1 MPAGEAL
8 MRKNIASPRIQAL
21 AFAVALGLAL
31 PLVALLPSVAG
42 AAGPP
47 PLSAE
52 TSRVDVS
59 SSLGSG
65 VFGRWS
71 PDGNGLPSYL
81 YEIDHR
87 TAPEAAQPELDG
99 KRYAWHQVG
108 NDHILGF
115 GFNQGWFQLWSQD
128 RVYHWV
134 NLAEPDQGQYGGGYG
149 YLRVNGQT
157 QTTLY
162 EDLPA
167 EADVTRRFGTGYYER
182 ELPAEPVSVR
192 ERTYAPWGDDP
203 ILLHDVRLTNE
214 TDQPLD
220 ATWFEYWGVN
230 PTQQLPGKRVHR
242 GLEQPRFDP
251 ATSTLTV
258 GQIDPQDAAPL
269 TIYAAPLDAPV
280 AGFDTDGASFFG
292 SGGRTRPAAV
302 EADQAQNSIAAPV
315 LPETTGK
322 TMFSLRSP
330 VTIPAGGSVT
340 LRYAYGEAPA
350 GHIPGLVHKYR
361 EAADPFAATAS
372 AWREWL
378 PQVSFGPG
386 REWLSRELQW
396 DAYALRSGTTYEEE
410 CGHHVISQGGYYQ
423 YSFGFQGA
431 YRDPL
436 QHMLPMIW
444 MEPEI
449 AREVLRYSA
458 GEQPS
463 NGFIPYATLGN
474 CRRFDFGSSNDLD
487 VWLLLSAA
495 EYGLA
500 TRDLSLFDERLP
512 FADGGAATMWEHLKL
527 AFRHQE
533 SQRGPNG
540 GYTMGVTGDWS
551 DFSTEFGPMTE
562 SILVVA
568 QTAFIYPRLAE
579 LAELRGDHAFAQEL
593 RATAAGLRE
602 VLARQWVDRG
612 WYARAWLGTKR
623 HGEGV
628 IYGEP
633 QPWALLSGTPSPEQ
647 ARTLV
652 GNIRRFLTGV
662 GAPHGPA
669 VIGSAQSP
677 SRDDPEV
684 TETTVYTGVGSN
696 NAVFVGGVWY
706 AINGWLTWALGEQEG
721 VVPGAREL
729 ALDELE
735 RNTLTA
741 HASAFP
747 DHWNGVTSVDDVC
760 RAHHDPER
768 ARCGIGLSTTVAG
781 WIMHQPAWS
790 LFDTIRLAGLTPTRD
805 GYQID
810 PHLPLDRFSLRLPR
824 IGIAQEPG
832 SLRGYLRPEAGG
844 PLELR
849 VRLPEGATRSRAFVD
864 GTKVPTR
871 VEGGEVVFTAA
882 TSPTRAT
889 DWAVTYR

>member
-1 MPAGEAL
+1 VEGAEVRARDSL
-8 MRKNIASPRIQAL
+8 VIAAACVAL
-21 AFAVALGLAL
+21 AAPGAAL
-31 PLVALLPSVAG
+31 

-47 PLSAE
+47 PLSTE
-52 TSRVDVS
+52 TDRVDVS
-59 SSLGSG
+59 SPRGAG
-65 VFGRWS
+65 VFGRWA
-71 PDGNGLPSYL
+71 PDARGLPSYL

-87 TAPEAAQPELDG
+87 TAPAAAQPELNG
-99 KRYAWHQVG
+99 KREAWHQVG
-108 NDHILGF
+108 NDHIVGF
-115 GFNQGWFQLWSQD
+115 GFNSGWFQLWSQD

-149 YLRVNGQT
+149 YLRVGGRT
-157 QTTLY
+157 LTTLY

-167 EADVTRRFGTGYYER
+167 SAGATRRFGTGYYER
-182 ELPAEPVSVR
+182 ELPERPVSVR
-192 ERTYAPWGDDP
+192 ERVYAPWGDDP
-203 ILLHDVRLTNE
+203 ILLHDVVLRNH
-214 TDQPLD
+214 TDAPVD

-242 GLEQPRFDP
+242 GLEQPRFD
-251 ATSTLTV
+251 AGTSTLTAR
-258 GQIDPQDAAPL
+258 QIDPQDARPQ
-269 TIYAAPLDAPV
+269 TIYAAALHAPV

-292 SGGRTRPAAV
+292 AGGRARPAVV
-302 EADQAQNSIAAPV
+302 EADRAGNTIAPPV
-315 LPETTGK
+315 APETTGK
-322 TMFSLRSP
+322 TMFALRSP
-330 VTIPAGGSVT
+330 VTIPAGGSLT

-350 GHIPGLVHKYR
+350 GEIPELVGKYR
-361 EAADPFAATAS
+361 QAADPFAAS
-372 AWREWL
+372 AAEWRRWL

-410 CGHHVISQGGYYQ
+410 CGHHIISQGGYYQ

-458 GEQPS
+458 VEQPS
-463 NGFIPYATLGN
+463 NGFIPYAMLGN

-487 VWLLLSAA
+487 VWLLLAAA

-500 TRDLSLFDERLP
+500 TRDMEFFDERLP
-512 FADGGAATMWEHLKL
+512 FADGGRARLWEHLKV

-540 GYTMGVTGDWS
+540 GYVMGATGDWS
-551 DFSTEFGPMTE
+551 DFSTQFGPMTE

-568 QTAFIYPRLAE
+568 QAAYIYPRLAE
-579 LAELRGDHAFAQEL
+579 LAELRGDDAFAAEL
-593 RATAAGLRE
+593 RATAAELRE
-602 VLARQWVDRG
+602 VLARQWTGRG

-633 QPWALLSGTPSPEQ
+633 QPWALLSGTPSPDQ

-652 GNIRRFLTGV
+652 DNIRRFLTGV

-677 SRDDPEV
+677 ARDDPEV
-684 TETTVYTGVGSN
+684 TETTLYSGVGSN

-706 AINGWLTWALGEQEG
+706 AINGWLTWALAEQDG
-721 VVPGAREL
+721 IVPNAREL
-729 ALDELE
+729 ALDEFE

-747 DHWNGVTSVDDVC
+747 EHWNGVTSVDDAC
-760 RAHHDPER
+760 RAYHDPEPS
-768 ARCGIGLSTTVAG
+768 RCGIGLSTTVAG

-790 LFDTIRLAGLTPTRD
+790 LFGAIRLAGVTPTRD
-805 GYQID
+805 GYLIA
-810 PHLPLDRFSLRLPR
+810 PHLPLERFSLRLPT
-824 IGIAQEPG
+824 IGVAAEPG
-832 SLRGYLRPEAGG
+832 ELRGYLRPERGG
-844 PLELR
+844 GIELR
-849 VRLPEGATRSRAFVD
+849 VRLPHYARKPRAFVD
-864 GTKVPTR
+864 GRR
-871 VEGGEVVFTAA
+871 VGSERDGDEVVFAL
-882 TSPTRAT
+882 PTRAGEAA
-889 DWAVTYR
+889 DWAVTYG